1 MNDSSIVYLDQVS
14 KIYGSGASEVYAA
27 KNVTLAIQPGEF
39 FSLLGSSGSG
49 KTTTLRLIG
58 GFEIPDYG
66 QVWIGGEQVTT
77 LPPYRRSVHTVFQ
90 NYALFP
96 HLSVSENIAYP
107 LRIAQVPK
115 KLTSAEI
122 APRVQEALEMFRISG
137 LGDRR
142 PSQLS
147 GGQQQRVALARALIS
162 RPKVLLLDE
171 PLSALDAKIR
181 QEVRQE
187 LRDLQRQTNLTF
199 VYVTH
204 DQEEALAL
212 SDRIAVM
219 SQGQVEQ
226 VGKPSEI
233 YDRPATPFVAQFIG
247 KANFFQGT
255 VRVVEPPAAANS
267 AANPIANSVATA
279 APELAATVK
288 VEVNGT
294 IIEAI
299 APVRAATPT
308 PTLGQSVTLMVRP
321 ERIQIHPAAAEL
333 STELSTEPAPAGE
346 NRVTGK
352 RTSITYIGQ
361 LLESHIDTP
370 IGRIWVTQ
378 LAGQTEGS
386 DTLTLAWS
394 ARDCIVLV

>member
-14 KIYGSGASEVYAA
+14 KIYGSGASAVYAT
-27 KNVTLAIQPGEF
+27 KDVTLAVQPGEF

-96 HLSVSENIAYP
+96 HLSVAENIAYP

-199 VYVTH
+199 IYVTH

-219 SQGQVEQ
+219 SNGQVEQ
-226 VGKPSEI
+226 VGKPSQI

-247 KANFFQGT
+247 KANFLQGT
-255 VRVVEPPAAANS
+255 VRAVEPAAAANS
-267 AANPIANSVATA
+267 AT
-279 APELAATVK
+279 ELAPNSAAELTATVK

-294 IIEAI
+294 LIEAI
-299 APVRAATPT
+299 APQHGATP
-308 PTLGQSVTLMVRP
+308 PPILGQTVTLMVRP
-321 ERIQIHPAAAEL
+321 ERIQIHPAASMGISAD
-333 STELSTEPAPAGE
+333 PVGE
-346 NRVTGK
+346 NQVTGK
-352 RTSITYIGQ
+352 LTSVTYIGQ

-378 LAGQTEGS
+378 LAGQSEGS